1 MINDR
6 LLFDERTPSRRFSG
20 IGFRIRRMWYVILFS
35 IFKIMVK
42 GRFDRLLKL
51 EFVSQDRL
59 NNEISL
65 SKEKLTLLMPSH
77 VLEKVNYA
85 EMSSSRLD

>member
-1 MINDR
+1 M
-6 LLFDERTPSRRFSG
+6 F
-20 IGFRIRRMWYVILFS
+20 LFS

-42 GRFDRLLKL
+42 ARFDRLLKL

-59 NNEISL
+59 NNEMSV

-77 VLEKVNYA
+77 VLEKVNYS
-85 EMSSSRLD
+85 EMSSSRFTYLHRQIRIRRCWSRNDSLL